1 MMEAQ
6 QLDAGVSVVGP
17 LNEEAV
23 RDAWPKV
30 VGYLAEALDRD
41 GGKMLPGDV
50 LKQIADGFA
59 GLYTIVDFET
69 GEILAAIVCDVQEY
83 AHSNVFNLAYCGGR
97 DLYRW
102 AHLLGDFE
110 REAARLGCDTVRI
123 TGRAGWGR
131 VFPDYREICRVF
143 ERRIVL

>member
-1 MMEAQ
+1 MEAQ

-50 LKQIADGFA
+50 LKQIAEGLL
-59 GLYTIVDFET
+59 GLYTVLDFAT
-69 GEILAAIVCDVQEY
+69 GEILAAVVCEVQEY
-83 AHSNVFNLAYCGGR
+83 PQESVFNVAYCGGR
-97 DLYRW
+97 ELYRW
-102 AHLLGDFE
+102 AHLLGEME
-110 REAARLGCDTVRI
+110 REAARLGCQVVRI

-131 VFPDYREICRVF
+131 VFPDYHEVSRIF
-143 ERRIVL
+143 ERRVVMG